1 MTDSYAV
8 HYTGYIILAVGLL
21 ASNMI
26 CKVIVCTVTRK
37 RINPYQKEIGVAII
51 FPLLIRLAPLLIL
64 KKGLAILFVLVALLY
79 SGIFSYQVVNKIA
92 RLLGIKVLTV

>member
-8 HYTGYIILAVGLL
+8 HYTGYVILAVGLL

-26 CKVIVCTVTRK
+26 CKVIICTVTNK
-37 RINPYQKEIGVAII
+37 PIHAYQREIGVAVV
-51 FPLLIRLAPLLIL
+51 FPLLIKLMPLLIL
-64 KKGLAILFVLVALLY
+64 KKSMAILFLMVALLY
-79 SGIFSYQVVNKIA
+79 AGIFSYQVVNKLA